1 MIPWVWDIG
10 EGGLKIDIA
19 NEMSLIIELREDL
32 RAGALVAGRF
42 IEP

>member
-1 MIPWVWDIG
+1 MIPWVRDIG
-10 EGGLKIDIA
+10 EGGLKIDIT

-32 RAGALVAGRF
+32 CAGTLVAGRF